1 MRRCGTFTVRW
12 RIAECGRPVLDCEL
26 PATVRHMPAA
36 CRAHMAQRV
45 RDCLLYVIPVD
56 PNPYAGPDN
65 GLIWISWEKK
75 ERDRIAAGAEIPP
88 GQPRPPL
95 EVRKRI
101 SLDFAELLRKAEE

>member
-1 MRRCGTFTVRW
+1 MRHCGTFTAEW
-12 RIAECGRPVLDCEL
+12 RIAECGRPVLDCKL
-26 PATVRHMPAA
+26 PATVRHMPAPF
-36 CRAHMAQRV
+36 RAHLAQRF
-45 RDCLLYVIPVD
+45 RDCLLEVIPVD
-56 PNPYAGPDN
+56 PGPYAGPDH

-95 EVRKRI
+95 EARKKI